1 MKSSKQGNA
10 FWRRLV
16 LRTLCLLIPATSG
29 FAADP
34 PKLTEEGFRQ
44 LGVIMAEKAA
54 RTPAQKKMD
63 SQLVHGARIAR
74 GQRLEGLPDYKPD
87 LKVRADGRV
96 LVDID
101 AIVTDALLAQIKA
114 GGGQIIASVPNLRA
128 IQALVSPVQAEALA
142 GRADVSFIRPAVE
155 AKTNTVTSQGDVAH
169 GANTFRTRTLADGTG
184 IRVGVLSDSVDYL
197 STSQSNGELGT
208 VTVLSGQGGP
218 TASGEGTAMLEIVH
232 DLAPGAQLFF
242 ATAGFTTPTTGN
254 AALFATNIRALRAA
268 GCDII
273 IDDAVY
279 ANDSP
284 FQDGPIAQAI
294 NDVSAEGALYFSAA
308 GNFGNQNDGS
318 SSTWE
323 GDFSSGGSK
332 TINGVTYTTHHF
344 GGSDDF
350 NAVVSGSP
358 YYSSGR
364 VNLFWADPLGASNND
379 YDLFVYDANGTTIFG
394 SSTNSQT
401 GSQDPYETV
410 TGVTPGKR
418 ILIVKTAAAAAR
430 FLHLD
435 SSGPWLTFATTG
447 STRGHNASGAANA
460 FSVAATSAA
469 AGTLFTGGSGVS
481 VGNFSSDGPRRIFFT
496 ANGTAITA
504 GNFSST
510 GGTVLQKPDITAAD
524 NVSTSVTGFTTFLGT
539 SAAAPHAGAIA
550 ALLKSLNPTLTAAQI
565 RTALQNS
572 ALDIEST
579 SGVDRDSGYGIGMP
593 LDALATL
600 AVWVDFAA
608 GAGNGTYA
616 TPYNTIANGVSNVPT
631 AGMILIK
638 ASSTSATINIPSTK
652 AMRIQS
658 VGGTSRIGP

>member
-232 DLAPGAQLFF
+232 DLAPAHNCSSPPRASPPPRQATRRSSRRIF
-242 ATAGFTTPTTGN
+242 APCERQAATSSLTTRSTPTTRRFRM
-254 AALFATNIRALRAA
+254 ARLRRQSMT
-268 GCDII
+268 
-273 IDDAVY
+273 
-279 ANDSP
+279 SP
-284 FQDGPIAQAI
+284 PR
-294 NDVSAEGALYFSAA
+294 
-308 GNFGNQNDGS
+308 
-318 SSTWE
+318 
-323 GDFSSGGSK
+323 
-332 TINGVTYTTHHF
+332 
-344 GGSDDF
+344 
-350 NAVVSGSP
+350 
-358 YYSSGR
+358 GR
-364 VNLFWADPLGASNND
+364 F
-379 YDLFVYDANGTTIFG
+379 IF
-394 SSTNSQT
+394 
-401 GSQDPYETV
+401 
-410 TGVTPGKR
+410 
-418 ILIVKTAAAAAR
+418 L
-430 FLHLD
+430 
-435 SSGPWLTFATTG
+435 
-447 STRGHNASGAANA
+447 
-460 FSVAATSAA
+460 
-469 AGTLFTGGSGVS
+469 
-481 VGNFSSDGPRRIFFT
+481 PREI
-496 ANGTAITA
+496 
-504 GNFSST
+504 
-510 GGTVLQKPDITAAD
+510 
-524 NVSTSVTGFTTFLGT
+524 
-539 SAAAPHAGAIA
+539 
-550 ALLKSLNPTLTAAQI
+550 
-565 RTALQNS
+565 
-572 ALDIEST
+572 
-579 SGVDRDSGYGIGMP
+579 
-593 LDALATL
+593 
-600 AVWVDFAA
+600 
-608 GAGNGTYA
+608 
-616 TPYNTIANGVSNVPT
+616 
-631 AGMILIK
+631 
-638 ASSTSATINIPSTK
+638 SATRTTEAPALGKEIFPVAVPKLS
-652 AMRIQS
+652 ME
-658 VGGTSRIGP
+658 